1 MEKLNDEKN
10 ELSAVEGGVMH
21 GTASR
26 EWRRRTTSR
35 SPLICGESGAPVKMR
50 RNKL

>member
-26 EWRRRTTSR
+26 EWR
-35 SPLICGESGAPVKMR
+35 PGGAPT
-50 RNKL
+50 ND